1 MSYSLK
7 EKMKQCTVIAS
18 DIAYN
23 EEIIDVE
30 NNEGIIIRHD
40 LEDGLVNAIR
50 MLAEDRERLTALK
63 IGSYNSRLKDNA
75 GK

>member
-1 MSYSLK
+1 M
-7 EKMKQCTVIAS
+7 
-18 DIAYN
+18 
-23 EEIIDVE
+23 E